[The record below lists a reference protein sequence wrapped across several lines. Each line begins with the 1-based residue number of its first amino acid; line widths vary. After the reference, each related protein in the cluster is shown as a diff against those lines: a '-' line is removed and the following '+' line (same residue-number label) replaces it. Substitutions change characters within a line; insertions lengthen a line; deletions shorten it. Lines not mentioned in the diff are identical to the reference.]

1 MDHKYFLSDN
11 PKVLADAIK
20 QVIYSDK
27 SSDKRKKMQEG
38 IDYYTG
44 KHAILGYRLFFTDND
59 GKVVEDRT
67 RSNIKIPHQFFTEL
81 VDQKTQ
87 YLLSN
92 PIEITTEQEGLQDY
106 LDEYID
112 EEFQQVL
119 QELVEGAAQK
129 SHEYVYV
136 RRDDRLRFASADSMK
151 VIEIHDDKY
160 ERIAVVRYYE
170 TDLFVDGRNVRVTR
184 AELWDNER
192 VWFFVNGG
200 QNNPQ
205 FVLDEQEVINPR
217 PHETFVKGDEV
228 IGKGLGYIPF
238 FRFDNNR
245 QKQSDLVP
253 VKRLIDDY
261 DLMACSLS
269 NNLQDFDQ
277 PFFAVKGFNGGGYDE
292 LINNLR
298 ARGSVGVD
306 KEGGLE
312 VHTVQIPYE
321 ARKVKLEVDKEA
333 IYKFGMGFDSSQVG
347 DGNITNV
354 VIKSRY
360 SLLDLK
366 CDKTEKRLR
375 VLLKKLLK
383 LIVEDINT
391 RFGTS
396 YTHEGLEITITRDT
410 MVNERDVSEIAQIE
424 ALAQQTK
431 VNTIIAAATYL
442 DSDSVLRLMCEALDL
457 SFEEVSKAVEDDEPF
472 AVEGGANAE

>member
-1 MDHKYFLSDN
+1 MDHKYFLSN
-11 PKVLADAIK
+11 NAKVLAEAIK
-20 QVIYSDK
+20 KVILSDK
-27 SSDKRKKMQEG
+27 VSDKRAKMKEG
-38 IDYYTG
+38 VDYYEG
-44 KHAILGYRLFFTDND
+44 RHAILGYRLFFTDNE

-92 PIEITTEQEGLQDY
+92 PIEITTEQEGLQAY
-106 LDEYID
+106 LNEYID
-112 EEFQQVL
+112 EEFQQML

-136 RRDDRLRFASADSMK
+136 RRDDRLRFASADSME

-160 ERIAVVRYYE
+160 ERIAVIRYYE
-170 TDLFVDGRNVRVTR
+170 TDLFIDCRNVRVTR
-184 AELWDNER
+184 AELWTHEKI
-192 VWFFVNGG
+192 WFFVNGG

-205 FVLDEQEVINPR
+205 FELDEQEAINPR
-217 PHETFVKGDEV
+217 YHETFVRGDDA

-277 PFFAVKGFNGGGYDE
+277 PFFAVKGFNGGNYE
-292 LINNLR
+292 TLINNLR
-298 ARGSVGVD
+298 SRGAVGVD
-306 KEGGLE
+306 REGGLD
-312 VHTVQIPYE
+312 VHTVQIPYD

-383 LIVEDINT
+383 LIIEDINT
-391 RFGTS
+391 RFGKS
-396 YTHEGLEITITRDT
+396 YTTDDLEITITRDT

-424 ALAQQTK
+424 ATIQQTK
-431 VNTIIAAATYL
+431 VNTVIAAATYL
-442 DSDSVLRLMCEALDL
+442 DSDSVMKLMCDALNL
-457 SFEEVSKAVEDDEPF
+457 SFEEVSNALGDDEPLTL
-472 AVEGGANAE
+472 EGGEDAE